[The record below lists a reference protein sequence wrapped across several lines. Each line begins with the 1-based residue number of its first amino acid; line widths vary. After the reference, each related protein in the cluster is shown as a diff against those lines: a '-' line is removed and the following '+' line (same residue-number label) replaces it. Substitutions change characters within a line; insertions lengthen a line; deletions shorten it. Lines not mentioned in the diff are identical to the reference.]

1 MAGQRNLVNGSGDES
16 LSSPP
21 GDFSVLFDYPSP
33 GCSSAEPGSVS
44 PNWFNLPHEA
54 SAASGRSTW
63 PDRFLRLRIHVA
75 TENDPGLDPEA
86 ARAPTIARVNGG
98 VLRMY
103 FHDDGAC
110 ADLE

>member
-1 MAGQRNLVNGSGDES
+1 MAGQRNLQTAAATSSWLVAARISPSWSG
-16 LSSPP
+16 
-21 GDFSVLFDYPSP
+21 YPLP

-44 PNWFNLPHEA
+44 PNRINLHTEA
-54 SAASGRSTW
+54 SAVSGRTAW

-75 TENDPGLDPEA
+75 TENDPDLDTEA

-98 VLRMY
+98 VLRME

>member
-1 MAGQRNLVNGSGDES
+1 VNSSGDE
-16 LSSPP
+16 LRLVAARISPSWS
-21 GDFSVLFDYPSP
+21 GYPLP

-44 PNWFNLPHEA
+44 PNPFNLPSEA
-54 SAASGRSTW
+54 SATSGRSTW
-63 PDRFLRLRIHVA
+63 PDRPWRLRIHVA
-75 TENDPGLDPEA
+75 TENDPDLDPEA